1 MNGQRLVVATGN
13 PGKLREIRALLDDP
27 RIELVTDPRVD
38 MSTVEETGATF
49 VENALLKDRYASSRT
64 SLPAIA
70 DDSGIVVDALQG
82 APGIRSARYAD
93 GRGDGANN
101 RKLLDALADVP
112 DAQRGAHFLCVIV
125 VLRHA
130 DDPAPLV
137 CEGRWR
143 GRIAHALHGEGGF
156 GYDPLFRPDGLD
168 RTSAQMSA
176 EDKNRLSHRGQA
188 LDALRERLPGFL
200 AGSE

>member
-1 MNGQRLVVATGN
+1 MSAQRLVVATGN

-38 MSTVEETGATF
+38 MATVEETGATF
-49 VENALLKDRYASSRT
+49 VENALLKARYASHRT

-70 DDSGIVVDALQG
+70 DDSGIVVDALHG

-93 GRGDGANN
+93 GLGDDANN
-101 RKLLDALADVP
+101 RKLLEALSDVP
-112 DAQRGAHFLCVIV
+112 DAQRIAHFLCVIV

-137 CEGRWR
+137 CEGRWP
-143 GRIAHALHGEGGF
+143 GRIAHSLHGEGGF
-156 GYDPLFRPDGLD
+156 GYDPLFLPDGLD
-168 RTSAQMSA
+168 CTSAELSA
-176 EDKNRLSHRGQA
+176 AEKNRLSHRGQA
-188 LDALRERLPGFL
+188 LDALRQRLPGFL